1 MDNAVYVFAAY
12 AVIWL
17 LSLGYFFS
25 IAQRQESLR
34 KEIEALR
41 GAIQEERQSQM
52 IHPAVVQASDTE
64 YA

>member
-34 KEIEALR
+34 KEIEALK
-41 GAIQEERQSQM
+41 GAIQEEKQSRS
-52 IHPAVVQASDTE
+52 IHPEIAQASGTE
-64 YA
+64 